1 MKIVKKNKKIIV
13 TYNKTKEKDLTWR
26 KVKAHCEEKL
36 KELDSSKEHEEVIA
50 IKKTI
55 EILQHKVDLFEN
67 KRDRYQRMYN
77 SIRDTDKDI
86 DIPFVKENE
95 EQANDNT

>member
-1 MKIVKKNKKIIV
+1 MKIVEKNKRLIV
-13 TYNKTKEKDLTWR
+13 NYNKIKDKDLTWR

-36 KELDSSKEHEEVIA
+36 KELDSSKEHEEIVS

-67 KRDRYQRMYN
+67 KRSKYQRMYN
-77 SIRDTDKDI
+77 SIHENDNDI
-86 DIPFVKENE
+86 DMPFVKESNE
-95 EQANDNT
+95 GDLKL

>member
-1 MKIVKKNKKIIV
+1 MKIVEKNKKVIV

-26 KVKAHCEEKL
+26 KVKAYCKEKL
-36 KELDSSKEHEEVIA
+36 EELNSSKEHEEIVA

-67 KRDRYQRMYN
+67 KRAKYQRMYN
-77 SIRDTDKDI
+77 LIHETDNDI
-86 DIPFVKENE
+86 DTPFVKENNE
-95 EQANDNT
+95 ADVSEA

>member
-1 MKIVKKNKKIIV
+1 MKIVEKGKQIIV
-13 TYNKTKEKDLTWR
+13 TYNKTKDKDLTWR
-26 KVKAHCEEKL
+26 KVKAHCKEKL
-36 KELDSSKEHEEVIA
+36 EELDNSKEHEEIVA

-67 KRDRYQRMYN
+67 KRAKYQRMYD
-77 SIRDTDKDI
+77 SIHDTDKDI
-86 DIPFVKENE
+86 DIPFVKESE